1 MFADLAKKV
10 TQSHLK
16 RDAYLYV
23 RQSTLKQVIENTEST
38 QRQYAL
44 RDRALSLGW
53 AIEQVV
59 VIDKDLGQSGA
70 HATDREGFQRLV
82 ADVGLGRAGI
92 VMGLEVS
99 RLARN
104 SSDWH
109 RLLEIC
115 ALSDTLILDEDGVY
129 NPAHFNDRLLLGLK
143 GTMSEAELH
152 VLKARMFGGMLNK
165 AKRGE
170 LEIPLPVG
178 FVYDARRRVQL
189 DPDQQVQET
198 IKLFFTT
205 YTRTGS
211 ATATCKEF
219 DKKGISFPRRINTGD
234 NRGTIAWA
242 KLQHHLAL
250 EILHNPRYAGAYAY
264 GRRRQRKTAT
274 GKYEHSLVPRED
286 WLVLIPDAHRGYISF
301 EEFEANELK
310 LKTCAQAYGQ
320 DRKQSPPREGPALL
334 QGIVICGLC
343 GDRMTIRYHH
353 RRQQLAPEYVCQQ
366 NAIDNCRPKC
376 QSIPGASIDKAISD
390 LLLETVSPIAIEVAL
405 SVQDELRTRA
415 TEVDAVRKKQVERAR
430 YEAELAKRRYMQVD
444 PENRLVAASLEAE
457 WNGKLRELTDSQKE
471 YETQKQKDEL
481 ALSNERRREILSLS
495 SDFPKLWND
504 PETPVRERKRL
515 VRLIIED
522 VTLRKEHDVSLAIR
536 FKGGATRTLSLPR
549 QLSAGLMRKTSSSVV
564 QEIDRLLDHHGH
576 EEIAKLLNKNGLKP
590 GEGESFTK
598 SMISHITQEYKL
610 KSRREREIAQGLLNR
625 AELAVL
631 LNVKEYRVTK
641 LLRQGFL
648 KKHAATRSGRELYE
662 RPTKREIKLI
672 AAIPPSTIGRP
683 PKQFS

>member
-1 MFADLAKKV
+1 MFADLAKKL
-10 TQSHLK
+10 TPSHLK
-16 RDAYLYV
+16 RGAYLYI
-23 RQSTLKQVIENTEST
+23 RQSTLKQVVENNEST

-53 AIEQVV
+53 AIEQI
-59 VIDKDLGQSGA
+59 VIIDNDLGLSGA

-115 ALSDTLILDEDGVY
+115 ALSDTLILDEDGIY

-152 VLKARMFGGMLNK
+152 VLKARMFGGMINK

-189 DPDQQVQET
+189 DPNQQVQDT
-198 IKLFFTT
+198 IKLFFAT
-205 YTRTGS
+205 YSRTGS

-219 DKKGISFPRRINTGD
+219 QKKSLSFPRRINTGD
-234 NRGTIAWA
+234 NKGEIVWA
-242 KLQHHLAL
+242 RLQHHLAL

-264 GRRRQRKTAT
+264 GRRRQRKTGT
-274 GKYEHSLVPRED
+274 GKYEYSLVPREQ
-286 WLVLIPDAHRGYISF
+286 WLVLIPAAHPGYISF
-301 EEFEANELK
+301 EDFEENEKK
-310 LKTCAQAYGQ
+310 LKACSQAYGH
-320 DRKQSPPREGPALL
+320 DRRKSPPREGPALL
-334 QGIVICGLC
+334 QGIVICGVC
-343 GDRMTIRYHH
+343 GDRMTIRYHQ
-353 RRQQLAPEYVCQQ
+353 RAGNLVPDYVCQKTS
-366 NAIDNCRPKC
+366 IDNCQPAC
-376 QSIPGASIDKAISD
+376 QTIPGASIDKAISNV
-390 LLLETVSPIAIEVAL
+390 LLETVSPIAIEVAL
-405 SVQDELRTRA
+405 SVQGELRCRA
-415 TEVDAVRKKQVERAR
+415 TEVDALRKKQVERAR
-430 YEAELAKRRYMQVD
+430 YEAELSKRRYMQVD

-457 WNGKLRELTDSQKE
+457 WNGKLRELTDAQKE
-471 YETQKQKDEL
+471 YEIQRQNDEL
-481 ALSNERRREILSLS
+481 TLSDERQRQILSLS

-522 VTLRKEHDVSLAIR
+522 VTLRKNQNVIVDIR
-536 FKGGATRTLSLPR
+536 FKGGATRTLTLPR
-549 QLSAGLMRKTSSSVV
+549 QLSAGLLRKTPAAVV
-564 QEIDRLLDHHGH
+564 QEIDLLLERHGL
-576 EEIAKLLNKNGLKP
+576 EEIANLLNRNGFKP
-590 GEGESFTK
+590 GDGETFNK
-598 SMISHITQEYKL
+598 GMVAHICQVYNL
-610 KSRREREIAQGLLNR
+610 RSRRERELGKGFLTRSEVATLLNI
-625 AELAVL
+625 
-631 LNVKEYRVTK
+631 KEFRVTQ
-641 LLRQGFL
+641 LLRLGYL
-648 KKHAATRSGRELYE
+648 RKSASTGSNRELYD

-672 AAIPPSTIGRP
+672 VAIPPAKIGRP